1 MQIDPTWHQGDLVT
15 LGVLIVAIAGYLLS
29 RGADN
34 RSRQEARD
42 LQTTRH
48 AENTKTL
55 EHLTDFK
62 REQEAANKTRDLIS
76 DNLSVMAGAAV
87 KSLEGF
93 NRRLELLEN
102 ELRDNR
108 RNRAH

>member
-1 MQIDPTWHQGDLVT
+1 M
-15 LGVLIVAIAGYLLS
+15 GVLVIAIAGYLLS
-29 RGADN
+29 RSADN

-62 REQEAANKTRDLIS
+62 REQEAVNKARDLIS

-87 KSLEGF
+87 KSLETSSWA
-93 NRRLELLEN
+93 RSELVALAREII
-102 ELRDNR
+102 
-108 RNRAH
+108 AHGGRTPLDKGSDAE